1 MWICRTCAD
10 KVAVDIRRLFA
21 YRNSVDERQQ
31 TGALLIAATLTAAI
45 RLRGEGSRSL
55 GSVGFIGRANV
66 PQNSGR
72 EQHSLIRAEISL
84 IA

>member
-45 RLRGEGSRSL
+45 RLRGEEIKRSPKVL
-55 GSVGFIGRANV
+55 FVIAESVQLARMVLAKL
-66 PQNSGR
+66 QR
-72 EQHSLIRAEISL
+72 EP
-84 IA
+84 